1 MDRIQQWPTSIF
13 TKFQTCISEISQ
25 YLFDYCLASIIF
37 QKKNTQFIYHLLAQ
51 CITYLQ
57 QEWEQKS
64 HSHAYPQQISLKLLA
79 HNLLRENSENKPTSP
94 LAMGF
99 RTIISKSSRK
109 GLEFCPRK
117 EEVEEK
123 QTREKHFC
131 FCMHFQGSQRF

>member
-1 MDRIQQWPTSIF
+1 MAAHFSVLAWTIPGRGNLVGCHLWGRTESDTTVSSSSRF
-13 TKFQTCISEISQ
+13 LGQ
-25 YLFDYCLASIIF
+25 Y
-37 QKKNTQFIYHLLAQ
+37 
-51 CITYLQ
+51 ITYLQ

-94 LAMGF
+94 LAIGF
-99 RTIISKSSRK
+99 RTVISKSSRK
-109 GLEFCPRK
+109 GLEFCSRK

-123 QTREKHFC
+123 QTQEKHSC